1 MAQKLI
7 TVKIYTKHKKTT
19 TLHNGPRHTQRISSI
34 VCNFLAPQ
42 PSPSQLKQGGL
53 YHLPWSFKGGGLL
66 QFFTVGRQLWAPRP
80 PQLAFN
86 AIISSLWEI
95 LSLCHCCTALLLRFH
110 SNTRSGDFHFFFYL
124 HPAVANSFL
133 FRNLSHHPADP
144 FLCSSCDFSRMSF
157 ARKCTPFPHC
167 SFIHRRMTR
176 SCSRTVEERVA
187 AVAVVAVGGGAT
199 SSQVCPLLDISVAAL
214 ASACRLWRCW

>member
-1 MAQKLI
+1 MNRYLS
-7 TVKIYTKHKKTT
+7 V
-19 TLHNGPRHTQRISSI
+19 
-34 VCNFLAPQ
+34 
-42 PSPSQLKQGGL
+42 SPSTPLYPPYGRSFHFAIVARHCGGDRRQQCRGKQQGIATD
-53 YHLPWSFKGGGLL
+53 YKDE
-66 QFFTVGRQLWAPRP
+66 QKRAT
-80 PQLAFN
+80 
-86 AIISSLWEI
+86 IY
-95 LSLCHCCTALLLRFH
+95 LLLRFH

-124 HPAVANSFL
+124 LWEDNYRGRLKLYLFLNFSHHPAVANSFL